1 MSFGVADYAASTRA
15 RTTVI
20 GGVNRDSGVL
30 TDKDADGKR
39 EYIWTDPYPIKS
51 RPTYSV
57 QFSMLRSWTRPNSP
71 VLLVTSVSSRE
82 RACAAMKRSFAPI
95 IVPRA
100 LSAAR
105 IWA

>member
-1 MSFGVADYAASTRA
+1 MWRQISTGLLRP
-15 RTTVI
+15 VF
-20 GGVNRDSGVL
+20 NDEFL
-30 TDKDADGKR
+30 DAT
-39 EYIWTDPYPIKS
+39 E
-51 RPTYSV
+51 
-57 QFSMLRSWTRPNSP
+57 LA

-95 IVPRA
+95 MVPRA